1 MPGYDHIEYFSSNP
15 SHIAGE
21 QQNPGNNKKRSY
33 QNLAGKASARR

>member
-1 MPGYDHIEYFSSNP
+1 MPGYDNIKNLISNP

-21 QQNPGNNKKRSY
+21 QQNPGNDKKRSY